1 MCLKINLSLNP
12 QLQNPTRTLR
22 RRKWTTAQAQE
33 LSRRLARTAPK
44 TSGRTPTT
52 PLLNKEVP

>member
-1 MCLKINLSLNP
+1 MYLRINLSLNP
-12 QLQNPTRTLR
+12 QLQNLTRTLR
-22 RRKWTTAQAQE
+22 RRRTTAQAQE

-52 PLLNKEVP
+52 PLLSKEAP